1 MAKSFSPAARRNL
14 AEAAHDIEHIEPS
27 TIESLAKLDEQSDKE
42 QVLAVAEIVT
52 KDLMLNETDRS
63 RILSDLKQN
72 FFHVFKLDECSQD
85 YQTLKAETKFLLG
98 INQSSFILMAQRLTI
113 IRDNRLYEQDNY
125 SDFKEF
131 IINELPIAKTTVYC
145 YIDVVKLF
153 GVQSSELAEN
163 LDYSKLFPLLPL
175 LKADDKAIS
184 EEKKMEIKK
193 EFLQKIKEEPAR
205 QIKEEAKILKEK
217 YGLTKHSDRGEAE
230 VLARQIE
237 VFKKQLPSTLN
248 QSSLSKI
255 KELKDYLNKIIKD
268 NNTNLTT

>member
-1 MAKSFSPAARRNL
+1 MAKSFSPVARRNL
-14 AEAAHDIEHIEPS
+14 AEAAHNIEHIEPS
-27 TIESLAKLDEQSDKE
+27 TLENLSKLDEESDKE
-42 QVLAVAEIVT
+42 QVLAVAEIVN
-52 KDLMLNETDRS
+52 KDVMLSDTDRS
-63 RILSDLKQN
+63 KILSDLKQN
-72 FFHVFKLDECSQD
+72 FFHVFKLEDCSQD

-145 YIDVVKLF
+145 YIDVVKFF

-175 LKADDKAIS
+175 FKADDKSIS
-184 EEKKMEIKK
+184 EDKKLEIKR

-230 VLARQIE
+230 ILTRQIDL
-237 VFKKQLPSTLN
+237 FKKQLPPTLDQN
-248 QSSLSKI
+248 SLTKL
-255 KELKDYLNKIIKD
+255 KELKDFLNKIIKH